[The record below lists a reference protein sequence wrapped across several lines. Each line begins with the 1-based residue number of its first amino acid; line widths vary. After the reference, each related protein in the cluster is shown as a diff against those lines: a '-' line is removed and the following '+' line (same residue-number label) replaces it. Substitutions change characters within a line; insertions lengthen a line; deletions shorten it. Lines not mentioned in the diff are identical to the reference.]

1 MGTTAIPPR
10 PRRQRL
16 SGAERRAKILEAA
29 TRLFSER
36 GYHAVSMEQIA
47 EAAGSWKAV
56 VYDHFPSKVDL
67 YVALLESFRDQL
79 LEAGARAATGE
90 QEPETRLRESLDAF
104 FQFVE
109 EHPEAARLL
118 FLETPGEPELAQAS
132 ARVQAGAAAGI
143 ARLLA
148 SDPALL
154 TGERDREQTLQIVAE
169 MIKGAAHAL
178 AAWWREHP
186 HVSRTT
192 IVERATRL
200 IWGGINDLYYGE
212 QK

>member
-1 MGTTAIPPR
+1 MGPTVIPPR

-79 LEAGARAATGE
+79 LEAGAKASTEE

-109 EHPEAARLL
+109 EHPDAARLL

-178 AAWWREHP
+178 ATWWREHP
-186 HVSRTT
+186 HVSRNT
-192 IVERATRL
+192 IVDRATRL
-200 IWGGINDLYYGE
+200 ISGGINDLYHGK